1 MYHNPELVR
10 VDACCCR
17 GGPDNNNLAT
27 LPRRAPKV
35 KNARKGF
42 GFITFEREETM
53 KELIKIGKV
62 TICGMEV
69 DLRKATP
76 KQARV
81 C

>member
-1 MYHNPELVR
+1 MDTGL
-10 VDACCCR
+10 D
-17 GGPDNNNLAT
+17 NNLAT
-27 LPRRAPKV
+27 LSRPMTQV

-53 KELIKIGKV
+53 RELIKIGKV

-76 KQARV
+76 KQGRY
-81 C
+81 

>member
-1 MYHNPELVR
+1 MDTAN
-10 VDACCCR
+10 
-17 GGPDNNNLAT
+17 GPDTNDNLAT
-27 LPRRAPKV
+27 LLPKV

-53 KELIKIGKV
+53 RELIKIGKV

-76 KQARV
+76 KQGRYSV
-81 C
+81 LS

>member
-1 MYHNPELVR
+1 MDTPN
-10 VDACCCR
+10 D
-17 GGPDNNNLAT
+17 NLAT
-27 LPRRAPKV
+27 LLPSRPPKV

-53 KELIKIGKV
+53 RELIKIGKV

-76 KQARV
+76 KQGKKKLMQSIQ
-81 C
+81 

>member
-1 MYHNPELVR
+1 MDTAN
-10 VDACCCR
+10 
-17 GGPDNNNLAT
+17 GPDTNDNLAT
-27 LPRRAPKV
+27 LPLPRLPKV

-53 KELIKIGKV
+53 RELIKIGKV

-76 KQARV
+76 KQGRYSV
-81 C
+81 NSVLS

>member
-1 MYHNPELVR
+1 MDTAN
-10 VDACCCR
+10 
-17 GGPDNNNLAT
+17 GPDTNDNLAT
-27 LPRRAPKV
+27 LLPKV

-53 KELIKIGKV
+53 RELIKIGKV

-76 KQARV
+76 KQGRRYSLCHDIYFV
-81 C
+81 NYFM

>member
-1 MYHNPELVR
+1 MDTAN
-10 VDACCCR
+10 
-17 GGPDNNNLAT
+17 GPDTNDNLAT
-27 LPRRAPKV
+27 LLPKV

-53 KELIKIGKV
+53 RELIKIGKV

-76 KQARV
+76 KQGRY
-81 C
+81 

>member
-1 MYHNPELVR
+1 MDTAN
-10 VDACCCR
+10 
-17 GGPDNNNLAT
+17 GPDTNDNLAT
-27 LPRRAPKV
+27 LPLPRLPKV

-53 KELIKIGKV
+53 RELIKIGKV

-76 KQARV
+76 KQGRYSV
-81 C
+81 LL